1 MTLARIVTAAILAG
15 GLSFTAA
22 AQAPDARAVHDEALV
37 LDTHF
42 DTPAIF
48 SRPGWDIADRHEV
61 TEDGSQVDLPR
72 MIDGGVDGG
81 FFVIYVAQGPR
92 DKDSLNA
99 ARAAGLVRA
108 MEIREMLARHPDKFE
123 LATTADDAERIA
135 REGKRFVFMSME
147 NAYPLADDPGMLQ
160 AFHALGVRMAGFAH
174 FRNNDFA
181 DSATDAPEWRG
192 LSEKGRALLA
202 EMNRLGVIPD
212 PSHASDDVL
221 DQVLDLSKTPVVLS
235 HSGAKA
241 IFDHPRNVPDHLI
254 CKLAGKGGVI
264 QINAFTGYM
273 IPTPAD
279 PERDKA
285 LADFNAAMVAK
296 DGPSSGWT
304 QDEVVRVNAE
314 RRELMARHLAPPR
327 ANLDDL
333 MKHIEH
339 VIGLV
344 GVDHVG
350 LSGDF
355 DGGGGIEGFDSV
367 ADAPAVTERLLKAGY
382 SKEDIAKFWGGN
394 VLRVMRATEAY
405 VASQKVTQEGQ
416 SGT

>member
-22 AQAPDARAVHDEALV
+22 AQAPDTRAVHDEALV

-48 SRPGWDIADRHEV
+48 SRPGWDIADRHEI

-123 LATTADDAERIA
+123 LATTADDAQRIA

-192 LSEKGRALLA
+192 LSDKGRALLA

-254 CKLAGKGGVI
+254 RKLAEKGGVI

-279 PERDKA
+279 AERDKA
-285 LADFNAAMVAK
+285 LADFNAAMVARY
-296 DGPSSGWT
+296 GPSSGWT

-314 RRELMARHLAPPR
+314 RREVMGRYLAPPR

-405 VASQKVTQEGQ
+405 VTSQQVTQEGQ
-416 SGT
+416 SST